1 MKKTF
6 LLLLLQLLIFTLTA
20 QNVRTIKGRVMDNET
35 GKPMIGATVFISPE
49 EKKVENYSPQGVIT
63 DYDGN
68 FLFSL
73 PSSVKSVIVS
83 YVGYTPQTIELT
95 ANQVYIIRL
104 HEDATMLKDI
114 VVTGYQ
120 KIEKRKLTSSISKVD
135 FDDIK
140 QVGAP
145 NIDKLLAG
153 QIAGVVSTPTS
164 GAPGAAS
171 KIRIRG
177 TVSLSGSA
185 DPLWVL
191 DGIPLEGNEIPKDY
205 QGADNID
212 NLTNISIAGLNPH
225 DIQDITILKDAAAT
239 AIYGARAA
247 NGVIVITTKRGR
259 KGNLRINFNSDVFY
273 TSKPKYS
280 RLDLMNASEKVDFEM
295 SLLQN
300 PTHNYRDKNGE
311 VARIL
316 KNTNQLDL
324 FKEKGISAISPEAQK
339 QINNLRNEGT
349 DWFEEIYRP
358 TLNQQYGLNISGGT
372 DIANYYFSTGYYKEQ
387 GTTRGTSFDRF
398 NVTLNTDFNITSKLK
413 FNVGIFAN
421 QNERNSYVVNGT
433 YTNPQNYSRRVNPYL
448 KAYDNEGKYIY
459 DPDLMNSSSL
469 PIPFNYIEE
478 QKNSSYFLK
487 SQSLKAIFEAGYQI
501 IPSLKLSSQ
510 LGLQIENNATEK
522 YGAAETF
529 FTRQYR
535 ESFRYKGKSVLPEGG
550 IIQNWNDRFS
560 QYNWRNQ
567 LFFQK
572 VLNKIHDLDI
582 MLGMEMRRNNY
593 TEIHTKGFGFDPNS
607 MTTKPTVFPEGY
619 NGVHYASLRQYAKR
633 YAENAFLS
641 YFSTVSYTLNHKYTV
656 FGSLRYDGSNL
667 FGVDPKYKYLPL
679 WSLSAAWNVSREE
692 FMRNIDWLSN
702 FKIRASYGLQGNI
715 DKETSP
721 FVKGEWNTTGF
732 FSGQNIPSIT
742 VLSPPNKYLRW
753 EKTSTTNIG
762 FDLGLFDNRINI
774 SFDGYYRYS
783 KDLINAKA
791 IPHENGFNFVN
802 LNWAEVSNKGW
813 ELSFSTLNIKSENF
827 TWHTDFN
834 IAQNIS
840 KVHRINTPDND
851 LFPSLEGYPV
861 NAVFGIQTAGLDEN
875 GIMQFK
881 NQEGKTVS
889 MQEFYNLK
897 TGIWGDV
904 NSGYSAKEFRKLF
917 TYMGDMEPKFT
928 GGFINRFKYKN
939 FDLSVSSSFFI
950 DRTVRIT
957 PFYNPT
963 QVDPGINYTK
973 QTQQIWSES
982 NKSGIYPRIL
992 GRNMNNETM
1001 DMAYNWIDSYDASRS
1016 YNYYDIWIKKISY
1029 LRINSIRLG
1038 YTLNNDMLKNRYIS
1052 SVRFNVEARN
1062 PFVISTN
1069 HDGYFD
1075 PESYGNIYSQP
1086 ISKTISFGIN
1096 VSF

>member
-6 LLLLLQLLIFTLTA
+6 LLLLLQLLVFTLTA
-20 QNVRTIKGRVMDNET
+20 QNVRTINGRVVDNET
-35 GKPMIGATVFISPE
+35 NKPMIGATVFISPE
-49 EKKVENYSPQGVIT
+49 EKNVENYNPQGVIT

-68 FLFSL
+68 FLFTL
-73 PSSVKSVIVS
+73 PSSVKNIIIS

-95 ANQVYIIRL
+95 TDQVYHVKL

-120 KIEKRKLTSSISKVD
+120 RIEKRKLTSSISKVD
-135 FDDIK
+135 IDDIK

-212 NLTNISIAGLNPH
+212 DLTNLSIAGLNPH

-259 KGNLRINFNSDVFY
+259 RGSLRINFNSDVFY
-273 TSKPKYS
+273 TLKPEYS
-280 RLDLMNASEKVDFEM
+280 RLNLMNADEKVNFEM

-300 PTHNYRDKNGE
+300 PTHNYREGNGE

-316 KNTNQLDL
+316 KHTKELEL
-324 FKEKGISAISPEAQK
+324 FKEKGLSAVSPETQK
-339 QINNLRNEGT
+339 QINRLRNEGA

-398 NVTLNTDFNITSKLK
+398 NVTLNTDFNISSKLK
-413 FNVGIFAN
+413 FNVGLFAN

-459 DPDLMNSSSL
+459 DPDLMNSSNL
-469 PIPFNYIEE
+469 PVPFNYIEE
-478 QKNSSYFLK
+478 QKNSSYSLK
-487 SQSLKAIFEAGYQI
+487 SQSLKAVFEANYQVFR
-501 IPSLKLSSQ
+501 SLKLSSQ
-510 LGLQIENNATEK
+510 LGLQMENNATEK

-567 LFFQK
+567 FFFQK
-572 VLNKIHDLDI
+572 VFGNIHDIDV
-582 MLGMEMRRNNY
+582 MAGMEMRRNNY
-593 TEIHTKGFGFDPNS
+593 TEIQTKGFGYDPNS
-607 MTTKPTVFPEGY
+607 MTTKPIVFPQGY
-619 NGVHYASLRQYAKR
+619 NGIHSASFRQYAKR
-633 YAENAFLS
+633 FVENAFLS
-641 YFSTVSYTLNHKYTV
+641 YFSTVSYTLNHKYTL

-679 WSLSAAWNVSREE
+679 WSLSAAWNVNREE
-692 FMRNIDWLSN
+692 FMKNVDWLSN

-732 FSGQNIPSIT
+732 FPDQNIPSIT

-753 EKTSTTNIG
+753 EKTSTTNMG

-813 ELSFSTLNIKSENF
+813 EFSLSTLNVKSGDF

-840 KVHRINTPDND
+840 KVHRINTPDNN
-851 LFPSLEGYPV
+851 LFPSLEGFPV

-881 NQEGKTVS
+881 NQDGKTVS
-889 MQEFYNLK
+889 MQEFYNLQ
-897 TGIWGDV
+897 TGMWGDV
-904 NSGYSAKEFRKLF
+904 NTGYNAKEFRKLF
-917 TYMGDMEPKFT
+917 SYMGDMEPQFT

-950 DRTVRIT
+950 DRTVRVT

-963 QVDPGINYTK
+963 QVDPGVNYTK
-973 QTQQIWSES
+973 QTQQIWNET

-992 GRNMNNETM
+992 GRNMKNETM
-1001 DMAYNWIDSYDASRS
+1001 AMAYNWIDSYDASRS

-1029 LRINSIRLG
+1029 LRINSIRFG
-1038 YTLNNDMLKNRYIS
+1038 YTLNKDVLKSRYVS

-1086 ISKTISFGIN
+1086 ISKTVSFGIN